1 MVIEGRML
9 GNRPLWRPRSG
20 TLILEDGMY
29 ENVKIEAMKKMIQGL
44 TLPMTKHQRE
54 NMELSVTYFE
64 PVCTL
69 SAIISRSVAY
79 QMKYIAECKMA
90 AFYISEPKR
99 QLKQHK
105 ISK

>member
-29 ENVKIEAMKKMIQGL
+29 ENVKIEAMKRMIQGL
-44 TLPMTKHQRE
+44 TKHQRE

-69 SAIISRSVAY
+69 SAIISQSFAY

-90 AFYISEPKR
+90 AFYVS
-99 QLKQHK
+99 
-105 ISK
+105 